1 MSEAEQRAESLRREL
16 HRQERKS
23 AALQRVNADLQR
35 RVRTAEKE
43 TAGLQ
48 KRIRKMERENADL
61 HIRAR
66 KAERGGKLLSRAL
79 ELLLIRVGLAY
90 GENVMD
96 EAREKC
102 VGKCLRLPRDN
113 GDELLRLWQAK
124 ARNADELDAIVVA
137 VGLRDDPDDCKSDAE
152 LAAEA
157 VAAMEKSRNK
167 GQS

>member
-1 MSEAEQRAESLRREL
+1 MRGIEKRAERLARELRR
-16 HRQERKS
+16 HERKID
-23 AALQRVNADLQR
+23 ALH
-35 RVRTAEKE
+35 
-43 TAGLQ
+43 
-48 KRIRKMERENADL
+48 RENAAML
-61 HIRAR
+61 ERAQ
-66 KAERGGKLLSRAL
+66 KAEKAGRLLGRTV

-102 VGKCLRLPRDN
+102 VGKCLRLPRDD
-113 GDELLRLWQAK
+113 GDELLARWQAK
-124 ARNADELDAIVVA
+124 ARNAEELDAIVVA

>member
-48 KRIRKMERENADL
+48 KRIRKMERETADL

-90 GENVMD
+90 GEDVMD
-96 EAREKC
+96 EKKGRSI
-102 VGKCLRLPRDN
+102 GKCLKLPRDN

-137 VGLRDDPDDCKSDAE
+137 VGLRDDPEDYKSDAE
-152 LAAEA
+152 NSEGSGDAC
-157 VAAMEKSRNK
+157 
-167 GQS
+167 G

>member
-1 MSEAEQRAESLRREL
+1 MRGIEKRAERLARELRR
-16 HRQERKS
+16 HERKID
-23 AALQRVNADLQR
+23 ALH
-35 RVRTAEKE
+35 
-43 TAGLQ
+43 
-48 KRIRKMERENADL
+48 RENAAML
-61 HIRAR
+61 ERAQ
-66 KAERGGKLLSRAL
+66 KAEKAGRLLGRTV

-90 GENVMD
+90 GEDVMD

-102 VGKCLRLPRDN
+102 VGKCLRLPRDDC
-113 GDELLRLWQAK
+113 DELLARWQAK
-124 ARNADELDAIVVA
+124 ARNAEELDAIVVA